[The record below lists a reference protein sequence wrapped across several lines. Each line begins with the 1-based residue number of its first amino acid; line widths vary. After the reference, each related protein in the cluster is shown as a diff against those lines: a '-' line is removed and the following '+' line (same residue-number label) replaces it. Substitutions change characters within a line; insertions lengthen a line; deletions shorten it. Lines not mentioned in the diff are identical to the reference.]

1 MRKTTKKAAG
11 VKVKKAA
18 KPAASAGSEVDLFM
32 STLEHPLKK
41 EIEAVRAVMRSASP
55 TIAEGVKWNAPSF
68 RTADYFAT
76 VNLRSREAVQ
86 LVFHT
91 GAKVKKDAKPP
102 RIEDEAAAGLVK
114 WLAKDRC
121 LVTLGAGREFSA
133 NRGAF
138 ETLIR
143 EWIASL

>member
-1 MRKTTKKAAG
+1 MRGAA
-11 VKVKKAA
+11 AD
-18 KPAASAGSEVDLFM
+18 SEVDVFM
-32 STLEHPLKK
+32 SRLEHPLKK
-41 EIEAVRAVMRSASP
+41 EIEAVRAVMRGVSP
-55 TIAEGVKWNAPSF
+55 TIEEGVKWNAPSF
-68 RTADYFAT
+68 RSTDYFAT

-121 LVTLGAGREFSA
+121 LVTLGAGREFNA
-133 NRGAF
+133 KREAF

-143 EWIASL
+143 EWVASL